1 MGKKTKLEKLRKEVF
16 EERMRRYENIEE
28 EEYEEE
34 MSEEEIRRQ
43 NIINMSD
50 MYNILKSFRDD
61 LDIEI
66 LEYLTYE
73 KFKNYVC
80 KNVLD

>member
-16 EERMRRYENIEE
+16 EERVRRYENIE

-43 NIINMSD
+43 NIININD
-50 MYNILKSFRDD
+50 MYNILKSFRDV